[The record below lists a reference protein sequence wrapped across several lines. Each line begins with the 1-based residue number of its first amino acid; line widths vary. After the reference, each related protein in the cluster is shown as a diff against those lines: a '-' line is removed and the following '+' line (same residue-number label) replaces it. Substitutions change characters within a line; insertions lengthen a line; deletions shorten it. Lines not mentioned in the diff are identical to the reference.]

1 MTSTTLII
9 SGIDYEEKGFVHQYT
24 TFNPYESQVKRIG
37 ENFITWPS
45 IRQKALINKARQEI
59 KKGNDII
66 FFAKGYS
73 EKPFIEAVSDSEN
86 LPWDDKIFIVKN
98 KKDETEMLY
107 ESFIRPG
114 VKHKIY
120 Y

>member
-1 MTSTTLII
+1 MTSTNLII
-9 SGIDYEEKGFVHQYT
+9 SGIMDGKGFVHQYT

-45 IRQKALINKARQEI
+45 IRQRALINKARQEI
-59 KKGNDII
+59 KNGFDII
-66 FFAKGYS
+66 FFTKGYS
-73 EKPFIEAVSDSEN
+73 GKPFIEAVSDSEN
-86 LPWDDKIFIVKN
+86 LPWDDKIFIIKN
-98 KKDETEMLY
+98 KEGKTEILY
-107 ESFIRPG
+107 ESFIQPG

>member
-1 MTSTTLII
+1 MTSSILII
-9 SGIDYEEKGFVHQYT
+9 SGVDFKEKGFVHQYT
-24 TFNPYESQVKRIG
+24 TFNPYEPQVKRIG

-45 IRQKALINKARQEI
+45 VRQKALINKARQEI

-66 FFAKGYS
+66 FFSNYYAD
-73 EKPFIEAVSDSEN
+73 KPFIESIVDN
-86 LPWDDKIFIVKN
+86 QNKPWNDKIFIVKN
-98 KKDETEMLY
+98 KENKTEILY
-107 ESFIRPG
+107 ESFIQTG